1 MTRAKATRVNK
12 IRKRDGT
19 VVAFDAQKIE
29 EAINKALVATETGNR
44 KLATELTAEVVERIK
59 VAFSHGMPGVE
70 NVQDIVEEVLMAK
83 GYHDVA
89 KAYILYREQRADI
102 RRLKGIIGI
111 HDDLKLDI
119 NALKVLE
126 RRYLLRDEEGKLIE
140 TPGELFHRVAH
151 AIASVE
157 TRFSPSADI
166 HDLEDRFFNLMNSR
180 EFMPNTPTLMNAGAA
195 LGQLSACFVLP
206 VEDSIVG
213 IFDSL
218 KNMALI
224 HQSGGGTGFTFT
236 HLRPKGDM
244 VRSTKGVASGP
255 VSFMKIFDAATGV
268 MKQGGKRRGANMG
281 ILNADHPDIME
292 FVLAKDDETTLA
304 NFNISV
310 GATDEFMEAVKQD
323 KQWALISPRTG
334 KETHTIKA
342 RQLFDQI
349 VNNAWR
355 GGDPGLI
362 FLDEINRHNP
372 TPQLGRLEATNPCGE
387 LPLLPYESCNLGS
400 INLSKM
406 VTNGQIDWAKLKQTV
421 QTCVHFLDN
430 VIEASVFPLPE
441 IERMTREGNR
451 KIGLGVMGF
460 ADALIEMG
468 IPYNS
473 ERALEMAESV
483 MKVMLEEA
491 TRASVELAGKR
502 GVFPNFKGS
511 VYDRPGG
518 PRMRNATVLSIAPTG
533 TISII
538 AGCSS
543 GIEPLFAL
551 AFVRNVMEGT
561 RLLEVNPVFER
572 IAHDRGFYS
581 RELME
586 KIARKG
592 TLQGIEGIPEDIA
605 DVMVTDWDIA
615 PEWHVKMQ
623 AVFQKYSDNS
633 VSKTVNL
640 PAEATPEDIRHVYT
654 MAHGLK
660 CKGITI
666 YRYGSKKDQV
676 LSLPA
681 GFPET
686 SVDQGPF
693 ITVDSEYSGGCVWC
707 GRG

>member
-157 TRFSPSADI
+157 TRYSPSADI
-166 HDLEDRFFNLMNSR
+166 HDLEDRFFKLMNSR

-334 KETHTIKA
+334 KQTHTIKA

>member
-157 TRFSPSADI
+157 TRYSPSADI
-166 HDLEDRFFNLMNSR
+166 HDLEDRFFKLMNSR

-323 KQWALISPRTG
+323 TQWALISPRTG
-334 KETHTIKA
+334 KQTHTIKA

-654 MAHGLK
+654 MAHELK

>member
-19 VVAFDAQKIE
+19 VVTFDAQKIE

-89 KAYILYREQRADI
+89 KAYILYREQRADLW
-102 RRLKGIIGI
+102 RLKGIIGI

-157 TRFSPSADI
+157 TRYSPSADI
-166 HDLEDRFFNLMNSR
+166 HDLEDRFFKLMNSR

-406 VTNGQIDWAKLKQTV
+406 VTNGQIDWAKLNQTV

-654 MAHGLK
+654 MAHELK